1 MSLSR
6 VDGENTSTASASASG
21 SVMFFDADAV
31 LVDDQQVRLR
41 RGSAPVLLLGG
52 AVRPCIVGA
61 A

>member
-6 VDGENTSTASASASG
+6 VDGENTSTASASG